1 MNRRKWSGLN
11 RKRQARRRQ
20 TPQWLVIFIVF
31 IVFAVLKISGG
42 DTFESPGGSP
52 DQVNNIPAATAEYD
66 WAVYFI
72 DVGQADSILIKA
84 KDQAM
89 LIDAGNNDDGELV
102 TGFIK
107 DLGIDTLEYIVATHP
122 HEDHI
127 GGMDTVINTF
137 EIKKIIM
144 PKVEHSTKTYED
156 MLEAV
161 LNNGLKI
168 TSPVPGT
175 RFDIGEGE
183 FTILAPNRS
192 RYDDINDYS
201 VVIKLQYKNTAFLFT
216 GDAGI
221 ESETEM
227 LDKGYD
233 LKADLLKVGHHGSRY
248 STSEEF
254 LNAVQP
260 ETAVISGAKDN
271 MYGHPSPE
279 TIDRLR
285 QAGVRVYRT
294 DEAGTIAAVSDGEK
308 IEIHSRKGD

>member
-1 MNRRKWSGLN
+1 
-11 RKRQARRRQ
+11 
-20 TPQWLVIFIVF
+20 
-31 IVFAVLKISGG
+31 
-42 DTFESPGGSP
+42 
-52 DQVNNIPAATAEYD
+52 
-66 WAVYFI
+66 
-72 DVGQADSILIKA
+72 
-84 KDQAM
+84 
-89 LIDAGNNDDGELV
+89 
-102 TGFIK
+102 
-107 DLGIDTLEYIVATHP
+107 
-122 HEDHI
+122 
-127 GGMDTVINTF
+127 
-137 EIKKIIM
+137 M

-260 ETAVISGAKDN
+260 ETAVISVAKDN